1 MKTYEPSQSVPITYN
16 ANDSCDILDLSILP
30 PEIGDCMAPSAVYIG
45 PIPLH
50 YTYTFEFLQ
59 RGTMTFFC
67 LLKFL

>member
-30 PEIGDCMAPSAVYIG
+30 PEIGDCIAPSAVYIG

-50 YTYTFEFLQ
+50 YSVTIT
-59 RGTMTFFC
+59 
-67 LLKFL
+67 